1 LSLPALIQQLQR
13 YVKRASGQ
21 GQALRLQKSMSYDW
35 KEKVVLLTGA
45 SSGIGRALA
54 IELGRRGAR
63 IGLTARRE
71 DELLKTGDEVVRAGG
86 QALALA
92 ADVRNPDEMSRV
104 AERVREKWGRIDV
117 LIANA
122 GMSTTTAGTHLKAA
136 EASDVISIN
145 VLGVVNCVAA
155 VLPGML
161 ARKSGH
167 LVAISSLASYR
178 GLPKSGAYSA
188 SKAAVSTL
196 FESLRVDLRKSGIDV
211 TTIHPGFIRTP
222 MTANRNKK
230 LPFLLEVDDAA
241 RRIIRAIERRART
254 YAFPWQLAGM
264 VRLLKYVPNAVYD
277 RLASNTS
284 FRD

>member
-1 LSLPALIQQLQR
+1 MD
-13 YVKRASGQ
+13 YH
-21 GQALRLQKSMSYDW
+21 W

-63 IGLTARRE
+63 IGLTARRA
-71 DELLKTGDEVVRAGG
+71 DELLKTEEEVAGAGG
-86 QALALA
+86 QALSLP
-92 ADVRNPDEMSRV
+92 ADVRNPEEMSSV

-122 GMSTTTAGTHLKAA
+122 GMSTTTAGTRLKAS

-161 ARKSGH
+161 AQKSGH

-178 GLPKSGAYSA
+178 GMPSSGAYSA

-211 TTIHPGFIRTP
+211 TTVHPGFIRTP
-222 MTANRNKK
+222 MTANRKKK

-241 RRIIRAIERRART
+241 RRIVRAIERRART
-254 YAFPWQLAGM
+254 YAFPWQLAGI

>member
-1 LSLPALIQQLQR
+1 
-13 YVKRASGQ
+13 
-21 GQALRLQKSMSYDW
+21 MSYDW

-54 IELGRRGAR
+54 VELGKRGAR
-63 IGLTARRE
+63 IGLTARRA
-71 DELLKTGDEVVRAGG
+71 DELLKTEEEVVRAGG
-86 QALALA
+86 QAFAHP
-92 ADVRNPDEMSRV
+92 ADVRNPDDMTRV
-104 AERVREKWGRIDV
+104 AERVREKWGKIDI

-155 VLPGML
+155 VLPDML

-167 LVAISSLASYR
+167 LVAISSLAAYR

-211 TTIHPGFIRTP
+211 TVIHPGFIRTP
-222 MTANRNKK
+222 MTANRKKK

-241 RRIIRAIERRART
+241 CRIIRAIERRART
-254 YAFPWQLAGM
+254 YAFPWQLAGL
-264 VRLLKYVPNAVYD
+264 VRLLKHFPNAIYD
-277 RLASNTS
+277 RLASNSS